1 VSQVK
6 TEETRV
12 DPEKQEKSPIETD
25 TSSSQEPKTTA
36 TEKKAPPTISH
47 GSTKKISSSLAS
59 DKYSVPKVDAL
70 IKKVEGEKK
79 AQEEVKRNKPYTE
92 EDLRKYWDEYK
103 GAKASEGKDRQ
114 VNLMNQPISIE
125 NDTITIVLSNI
136 LLADML
142 DSFKV
147 DLMEW
152 LRDKLENDYI
162 SIATVIKEE
171 ERGRMLYTNR
181 EKFDHMV
188 TKNPSL
194 KKLQEKLGLDPDY

>member
-1 VSQVK
+1 
-6 TEETRV
+6 
-12 DPEKQEKSPIETD
+12 
-25 TSSSQEPKTTA
+25 
-36 TEKKAPPTISH
+36 
-47 GSTKKISSSLAS
+47 
-59 DKYSVPKVDAL
+59 
-70 IKKVEGEKK
+70 
-79 AQEEVKRNKPYTE
+79 
-92 EDLRKYWDEYK
+92 
-103 GAKASEGKDRQ
+103 
-114 VNLMNQPISIE
+114 MNQPISIE